1 MFRLNNLLLFF
12 FIFFLNAQQLS
23 ANDKIAFINL
33 EKILSSSYLGKSL
46 LKEIQ
51 NQNNEN
57 NNELKKNEI
66 ELKNDQ
72 DQLNKI
78 KNIISEDEYKNKL
91 NLLEQKIN
99 NFRNKKNQMVEEIE
113 QKRNLELENFFSKI
127 NPIIQEYMNKNS
139 IDILFDQKNVF
150 IGKSSSD
157 ITDLLIEEINKKFN

>member
-1 MFRLNNLLLFF
+1 MVNLV
-12 FIFFLNAQQLS
+12 
-23 ANDKIAFINL
+23 
-33 EKILSSSYLGKSL
+33 
-46 LKEIQ
+46 KEIQ

-57 NNELKKNEI
+57 IDELKKNEI

-127 NPIIQEYMNKNS
+127 NPIIQDYMNKNS

-157 ITDLLIEEINKKFN
+157 ITDLLIKEINKKFN

>member
-23 ANDKIAFINL
+23 ANEKIAFINL
-33 EKILSSSYLGKSL
+33 EKILSSSNLGKSL

-57 NNELKKNEI
+57 INELKKNEI

-113 QKRNLELENFFSKI
+113 QQRNLELENFFSKI
-127 NPIIQEYMNKNS
+127 NPIIQDYMNKNS

-157 ITDLLIEEINKKFN
+157 ITDLLIKEINKKFN

>member
-12 FIFFLNAQQLS
+12 FIFFLNTQQLS
-23 ANDKIAFINL
+23 ANEKIAFINL
-33 EKILSSSYLGKSL
+33 EKILSTSNLGKSL
-46 LKEIQ
+46 LREIQ

-57 NNELKKNEI
+57 IDELKKNEI

-127 NPIIQEYMNKNS
+127 NPIIQDYMNKNS

-157 ITDLLIEEINKKFN
+157 ITDLLIKEINKKFN

>member
-12 FIFFLNAQQLS
+12 FIFFLNTQQLC
-23 ANDKIAFINL
+23 ANEKIAFINL
-33 EKILSSSYLGKSL
+33 EKILSTSNLGKSL
-46 LKEIQ
+46 LREIQ

-57 NNELKKNEI
+57 IDELKKNEI

-127 NPIIQEYMNKNS
+127 NPIIQDYMNKNS

-157 ITDLLIEEINKKFN
+157 ITDLLIKEINKKFN